1 MNILITGGAGYI
13 GSHAVKYFKS
23 LNHNVI
29 VVDNLSTGFSDSI
42 DESISFYN
50 ISIHNVEELTN
61 ILTKES
67 IEAVIHF
74 AAYSLVNESVK
85 DPLKYYHNNVE
96 GGRSLIKAMI
106 NADVDKIIFSST
118 AAVYGEQ
125 LKQPI
130 DENATLNP
138 TNPYGESKWMIEKIL
153 NSVSKVSTLK
163 YVTLRYFN
171 VAGAHHDNSIG
182 ERHNPE
188 THLIPNLIKSTLK
201 SNKAFTLFG
210 VDHNTPDGTAIRDYI
225 HVEDLV
231 EAHALALDY
240 LIKNKESN
248 YFNLGTENGHSV
260 KEILSMTEK
269 VTGKKIKVNIED
281 KRPGDPATLIA
292 SHQKAKRLLHWQPKR
307 DLKTIIESAYQ
318 FHLKEETND

>member
-42 DESISFYN
+42 DESIPFYN

-61 ILTKES
+61 ILKKES

-96 GGRSLIKAMI
+96 GGRSLIRAML
-106 NADVDKIIFSST
+106 NAGVDKIIFSST

-163 YVTLRYFN
+163 YITLRYFN
-171 VAGAHHDNSIG
+171 VAGAHHDGSIG

-201 SNKAFTLFG
+201 SDKAFTLFG

-248 YFNLGTENGHSV
+248 FFNLGTESGHSV

-269 VTGKKIKVNIED
+269 VTGKKINVNIED

-307 DLKTIIESAYQ
+307 DLKSIIESAYQ
-318 FHLKEETND
+318 FHLKEESHD